1 MQSIIYTFFL
11 LHGLLFL
18 VSYTDMLAAAQA
30 VSQPQP
36 QPEPDLF
43 GRLFC
48 FVEPNAMLTKYECWY
63 INIKLS
69 NINIATFCYIMLI
82 NYKE

>member
-11 LHGLLFL
+11 LHGLLCL
-18 VSYTDMLAAAQA
+18 VSHTHILAAAQA

-36 QPEPDLF
+36 QPEPEHDIF

-48 FVEPNAMLTKYECWY
+48 FVSPNAMLTKYECWY
-63 INIKLS
+63 IYIKLS
-69 NINIATFCYIMLI
+69 V
-82 NYKE
+82 